1 MSMIINQPDSLSLA
15 SNLKPF
21 LVSSSQAVS
30 FQLYK
35 GEEIIL
41 DETYT
46 PAADNRVK
54 IDVREIV
61 RSQLF
66 FSLPTTN
73 IFQQSGI
80 FATLKA
86 IVDGVEVN
94 FTVIRS
100 GVESLADTASNFLS
114 GNFLTWQPQVKKA
127 SYSQPEWLTY
137 YACVSG
143 SLKVKLYLSDNTST
157 VLTISAQAAG
167 TCFSYNVQF
176 AHIMSLLAGDKYGYY
191 DIWFENAAQER
202 LTYIQRYVY
211 LEMSEQAET
220 FLFENSLGGIDTV
233 VMDGASTFAPTLEL
247 AEGEYEDTVS
257 QIPFVKIRLFKKGT
271 GFMDNTEAAWLWDF
285 FAALKRYKLVD
296 GSLSQITLTESSIED
311 NSSEDLKSFTFTY
324 KLSGDLG
331 LLNLQRSADPL
342 PENLTITTPE
352 GLFFLVPRLAEYP
365 TADLVDSLLFL
376 VQKPASESWQAI
388 AWSYL
393 YNALYDQFITSP
405 IAALAHN
412 HTNIAVLNGLS
423 EVGGQLYY
431 KGEPIQSAGTAVSVV
446 NNLTSTST
454 TSALSANMGNY
465 IKELLDLKQGLIA
478 DNTYAPYSHI
488 SDSVKH
494 ITAAERTNW
503 TSAYTASH
511 SHANL
516 SALNAIT
523 STKISNYDNA
533 YSWGN
538 HALAGYL
545 TSASLGSLTNNL
557 TTYYVVRWSGAAF
570 VNSLIYDNG
579 SGVCIGNTAPGAYKF
594 NVTGSAYFSANL
606 ESAASVI
613 AATSVKIGNWE
624 IIKNA
629 DSELQVKLSGVL
641 KAKLSSAGL
650 ITADSV
656 ALSTLILSGHSLT
669 I

>member
-1 MSMIINQPDSLSLA
+1 MIINQPDSLSLA

-21 LVSSSQAVS
+21 LVSSSEAVS

-41 DETYT
+41 DESYT

-61 RSQLF
+61 KSQLTL
-66 FSLPTTN
+66 SLPTTN

-80 FATLKA
+80 LAAFKA

-94 FTVIRS
+94 FSAIRS
-100 GVESLADTASNFLS
+100 GVENLADTATNFLS
-114 GNFLTWQPQVKKA
+114 GNFLTWQPQVKKV

-137 YACVSG
+137 YATVAG

-157 VLTISAQAAG
+157 VVTISAQAAG
-167 TCFSYNVQF
+167 TCFTYNVQF

-191 DIWFENAAQER
+191 DIWFENIAGER

-211 LEMSEQAET
+211 SEMSEQAET
-220 FLFENSLGGIDTV
+220 FFFENSLGGIDTV
-233 VMDGASTFAPTLEL
+233 IMDGASTFSPTLEL

-257 QIPFVKIRLFKKGT
+257 QTPFVKTRLFKKGT
-271 GFMDNTEAAWLWDF
+271 GFKDKTEAAWLWDF

-296 GSLSQITLTESSIED
+296 GSLTQITLTDSSIED
-311 NSSEDLKSFTFTY
+311 DSSEDLKAFTFTY

-331 LLNLQRSADPL
+331 LLNIQRSADPL

-388 AWSYL
+388 AWGYL

-405 IAALAHN
+405 IAALSHN
-412 HTNIAVLNGLS
+412 HSNIAVLNGLS

-431 KGEPIQSAGTAVSVV
+431 KGEPIQSAGAAVSVV

-454 TSALSANMGNY
+454 TSALSANMGKY

-494 ITAAERTNW
+494 VTAAERTNW

-511 SHANL
+511 SHANI

-523 STKISNYDNA
+523 STKTANWDSA

-579 SGVCIGNTAPGAYKF
+579 SGVSIGNNAPGTHKL
-594 NVTGSAYFSANL
+594 NVTGTGYFSGDL
-606 ESAASVI
+606 QSAASVV

-629 DSELQVKLSGVL
+629 DSELQVKLSGIM
-641 KAKLSSAGL
+641 KAKLSSAGV
-650 ITADSV
+650 ITAESIV
-656 ALSTLILSGHSLT
+656 LNSLVLNGHTLT
-669 I
+669 IE